1 MHKIVITCLVVLS
14 FINCSTYNISKESF
28 IEQLNDKQVATIQ
41 NVASLGLKY
50 SSNQLK
56 SILGEN
62 RKGKT
67 KRILIDKN
75 VTLKIYKSSSDK
87 TNTIYFDTAYLK
99 NDTLFGLKS
108 RLFGGKLK
116 IPLNDIQ
123 KIEIKTE
130 MQFLNNSNIQ
140 LSVQ

>member
-1 MHKIVITCLVVLS
+1 MQKIIIFIMLLS

-28 IEQLNDKQVATIQ
+28 VEQLSGKQTSTIQ

-56 SILGEN
+56 SIVGEN
-62 RKGKT
+62 KKGKT

-75 VTLKIYKSSSDK
+75 VTLKIFKSSNDK

-108 RLFGGKLK
+108 RLFGGKLQ

-123 KIEIKTE
+123 RIEIKTE

-140 LSVQ
+140 LQVR